1 MTTNPVTDGS
11 RTTTGERTGVPA
23 PREHHRHA
31 ADRGTGPSGAT
42 LPRAVLAE
50 WTKLRSLR
58 STWWTL
64 LIALALAIGFA
75 ALLAAVVSNPD
86 NAQPRGGPGATG
98 LADPVA
104 VALGATGFSALVLGV
119 LGALVA
125 SGEYATGSISS
136 SLMAL
141 PRRWPLVVAKASVL
155 LAVLVPFT
163 LVLSLGAL
171 WMAQVVY
178 GDAATIDWT
187 AGETVTAVLGNS
199 AYLVAVALFG
209 LGLGLLLRATAGAI
223 TFLVAV
229 VFVAPP
235 LLQLVTWDW
244 VQAIAHRLPDV
255 ASSSLTSTTGGGV
268 LSDVAAWL
276 TLLGWAVVPVA
287 LGAVALQRRD
297 A

>member
-1 MTTNPVTDGS
+1 MSTDT
-11 RTTTGERTGVPA
+11 RTTTSADKPVPA
-23 PREHHRHA
+23 AREHHRHLA
-31 ADRGTGPSGAT
+31 EASATPSGAT

-64 LIALALAIGFA
+64 LIALGLAIGFA
-75 ALLAAVVSNPD
+75 ALIAAVLSNPE
-86 NAQPRGGPGATG
+86 NAQPRGGPGARG

-104 VALGATGFSALVLGV
+104 AALGATGFSALVLGV

-171 WMAQVVY
+171 WIAQVVY
-178 GDAATIDWT
+178 GDEATIDWT
-187 AGETVTAVLGNS
+187 ASETVLAVLGNC

-244 VQAIAHRLPDV
+244 VQAIAHRFPDV
-255 ASSSLTSTTGGGV
+255 AAASLQSTTATGV

-287 LGAVALQRRD
+287 LGALALQRRD

>member
-1 MTTNPVTDGS
+1 MSTGTDQS
-11 RTTTGERTGVPA
+11 TTTGAGGAVPA
-23 PREHHRHA
+23 ARQHRSNHLA
-31 ADRGTGPSGAT
+31 GGGSAPSGAT
-42 LPRAVLAE
+42 LGRAVLAE

-75 ALLAAVVSNPD
+75 ALLAAVVSDPE
-86 NAQPRGGPGATG
+86 NAQPQGGPGVNG

-104 VALGATGFSALVLGV
+104 TALGATGFSALVIGV

-141 PRRWPLVVAKASVL
+141 PRRWPLLVAKASVL

-163 LVLSLGAL
+163 LVLSLSAL
-171 WMAQVVY
+171 WIAQVVY

-187 AGETVTAVLGNS
+187 ASETVVAVLGNC
-199 AYLVAVALFG
+199 AYLVAVALLG

-223 TFLVAV
+223 TVLVAV

-244 VQAIAHRLPDV
+244 VQAIAHRFPDV
-255 ASSSLTSTTGGGV
+255 AAASLQSTLGTGV

-276 TLLGWAVVPVA
+276 TLLGWAVVPLA
-287 LGAVALQRRD
+287 LGAVVLQRRD